1 MQLSAV
7 FPRQDRL
14 VQPRVVR
21 PTVAQKGMSA
31 LVRGYVAMAT
41 EGEEDAA
48 HGARW
53 RGCLPLAVDNA
64 DDLWCCGA
72 ETWDP

>member
-7 FPRQDRL
+7 FPRQDWL
-14 VQPRVVR
+14 MQTRVVR
-21 PTVAQKGMSA
+21 PTVAQKRMSA

-41 EGEEDAA
+41 EGEENAA

-53 RGCLPLAVDNA
+53 RVSLAII
-64 DDLWCCGA
+64 
-72 ETWDP
+72 

>member
-7 FPRQDRL
+7 FPRQDWL

-21 PTVAQKGMSA
+21 PTVAQKRVSA

-53 RGCLPLAVDNA
+53 RGCLPWAMIY
-64 DDLWCCGA
+64 C
-72 ETWDP
+72 